1 MDFFKNQDLARR
13 NTRVMMVL
21 YLIAVAGVV
30 MATDVVIAA
39 AYLYV
44 AEVPWRP
51 GASPLA
57 MMRTVPQGVYLA
69 GAIGT
74 AVVILSVSLKQMLAL
89 REGGSVVAKMVG
101 ARELSR
107 GTLDPLEKRLLNVVE
122 EMAIASGV
130 RVPRVYVMDGE
141 AGINAFAAGY
151 DVSNAVIAV
160 TRGTLETLSRDEL
173 QGVIGHE
180 FSHILNGDMWLNI
193 KMIGVLA
200 GIVYIGGIGSYMM
213 RNDRSD
219 DSDSRSNNDP
229 RAAIAR
235 LLFGLALF
243 LVGYVGTFFAR
254 LIKAAVSRQREFLAD
269 ASSVQFTR
277 NPAGIA
283 GALDQIRTVSRG
295 ALISNRYAEDM
306 SHMYF
311 SQGISVWMSGLFDT
325 HPPLDERI
333 RRVHPSFHPSKY
345 RQSRAPAGSS
355 GPAAAVSAAALG
367 FAGVPSADGQ
377 RTSDA
382 GAAWGRSAG
391 ESAKLV
397 GTLDAGKVDYAA
409 RLLARLP
416 PELRT
421 AMNEAP
427 GAGAVMVASLLAPK
441 QEVLETQLA
450 ALKTLN
456 QEALGKRAQALLPAL
471 LKLGRGFDLTL
482 IDLSLPAL
490 KAGSDADKAQLV
502 AALVAVIQADRRVS
516 LHEFVVLTLVQ
527 SQLAPRAKPGQV
539 KYKTLLSLRVDVV
552 LLMSLVAYAGRKPGA
567 DPALDRDVEAAFA
580 AGAVVAGM
588 ADAKLLPKGEFSL
601 AAAGTSLENLKAV
614 APLAKAILVKALF
627 SVVSADG
634 TIRLME
640 AELMRLIGAVL
651 ECPLPPLIEEID
663 PATLA
668 A

>member
-57 MMRTVPQGVYLA
+57 MLRTVPQGIYLA

-89 REGGSVVAKMVG
+89 REGGSAVAEMVG

-130 RVPRVYVMDGE
+130 RVPRVYVMDNE

-213 RNDRSD
+213 RNDRSN

-333 RRVHPSFHPSKY
+333 RRVHPGFHPSKY
-345 RQSRAPAGSS
+345 RRSRAPAGAS
-355 GPAAAVSAAALG
+355 GPAAAVSAVASG
-367 FAGVPSADGQ
+367 FAGAPSADGQ
-377 RTSDA
+377 RNSDA
-382 GAAWGRSAG
+382 GTAWGRSAG

-397 GTLDAGKVDYAA
+397 GTFDAGKVDYAA

-416 PELRT
+416 PALRE
-421 AMNEAP
+421 AMNEVA
-427 GAGAVMVASLLAPK
+427 GASAVMVASLLAPK
-441 QEVLETQLA
+441 EVVMEGQVAAVRGIGEA
-450 ALKTLN
+450 ALADRAKSLVPLL
-456 QEALGKRAQALLPAL
+456 AGLGRAFDLMVIDLCLPA
-471 LKLGRGFDLTL
+471 
-482 IDLSLPAL
+482 I
-490 KAGSDADKAQLV
+490 KAGTDADKRRLI
-502 AALVAVIQADRRVS
+502 AALEAVIHADRRVS
-516 LHEFVVLTLVQ
+516 LHEFVVLTLVKT
-527 SQLAPRAKPGQV
+527 QLAPRAKPGAV
-539 KYKTLLSLRVDVV
+539 KTKPLVAVRAEVIFAL
-552 LLMSLVAYAGRKPGA
+552 SLVAYAGRKPGP
-567 DPALDRDVEAAFA
+567 DPELDRAVESAFA
-580 AGAVVAGM
+580 AGAAVAGM
-588 ADAKLLPKGEFSL
+588 AGARLIPKSEFSL
-601 AAAGTSLENLKAV
+601 DAAGAALANLMSV

-627 SVVSADG
+627 AVVSADG